1 MVPAFPNGPA
11 ILLTVSETHFSSSK
25 SGRIFQLI
33 EPIEPHGLDDTI
45 ADDNQPSIRL
55 GISKM
60 LVDGE
65 RGDVDK
71 IAAFPFETLRLR
83 VPIPGECIKAVEFE
97 VPVKVIAC
105 ALDNKNDFLSHMP
118 VSAGALARGEKLHI
132 GFHTA
137 LFSIELAMN
146 EMLD

>member
-1 MVPAFPNGPA
+1 MQARLRWPWSCWASKLVPALPNDPA
-11 ILLTVSETHFSSSK
+11 ILLTVRGMHSSSSK

-33 EPIEPHGLDDTI
+33 EPIEPHSLNDTV

-71 IAAFPFETLRLR
+71 IAAFPFETLGLR
-83 VPIPGECIKAVEFE
+83 VRISERCTTASI
-97 VPVKVIAC
+97 
-105 ALDNKNDFLSHMP
+105 
-118 VSAGALARGEKLHI
+118 VS
-132 GFHTA
+132 
-137 LFSIELAMN
+137 
-146 EMLD
+146 